1 VLPLLNRCSVF
12 GALALSFFLGSVMSA
27 RSVSFARSLRSS
39 RARRGARCSVVPVF
53 LRLRDG
59 RVVRALYTWRRG
71 AVAIAPL
78 FA

>member
-1 VLPLLNRCSVF
+1 
-12 GALALSFFLGSVMSA
+12 MSA

-59 RVVRALYTWRRG
+59 RVVRALYTWRSG